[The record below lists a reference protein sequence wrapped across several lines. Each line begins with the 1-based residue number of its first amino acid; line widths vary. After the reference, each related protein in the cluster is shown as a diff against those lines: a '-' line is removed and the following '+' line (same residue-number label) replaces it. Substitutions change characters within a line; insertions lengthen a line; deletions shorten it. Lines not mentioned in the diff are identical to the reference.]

1 MTVMKKSEYADSRGW
16 SRAYVSKLAK
26 AGRLILTAD
35 GKCVDAEATDQ
46 LLAETAD
53 PSKSAVADRHQQA
66 RVEKHVGDMVK
77 PGAPITPPAPSPR
90 SGDGAPPKET
100 HNFQNARA
108 KREHFLA
115 ALAENEYRLSQ
126 GELAVVDDIRRA
138 GYSTARMLRDLL
150 LGMPR
155 QIAAE
160 LAAISDP
167 WELERKLNDELR
179 RVLADAERISAS
191 DLENAITPKN

>member
-16 SRAYVSKLAK
+16 SRAYVSKLGK
-26 AGRLILTAD
+26 AGRLVLSD
-35 GKCVDAEATDQ
+35 CGKLVDAEATDM

-53 PSKSAVADRHQQA
+53 PSKAGVAERHQQD
-66 RVEKHVGDMVK
+66 RIDKHVGDLVK
-77 PGAPITPPAPSPR
+77 PAAPTTPASPSQPKDK
-90 SGDGAPPKET
+90 GTTVDG

-115 ALAENEYRLSQ
+115 ALAENEFRLSQ
-126 GELAVVDDIRRA
+126 GQLAVVDDIRRA

-160 LAAISDP
+160 LAAVNDP
-167 WELERKLNDELR
+167 WELERKLTEELR

>member
-1 MTVMKKSEYADSRGW
+1 MTLMRKSEYADSRGW

-26 AGRLILTAD
+26 AERLVMSD
-35 GKCVDAEATDQ
+35 CGKFVDAEATDA

-53 PSKSAVADRHQQA
+53 PSKAGVAERHQQD
-66 RVEKHVGDMVK
+66 RIDKHVGDLVK
-77 PGAPITPPAPSPR
+77 PAAPTTPAPPSQPKDK
-90 SGDGAPPKET
+90 GTTVDG

-115 ALAENEYRLSQ
+115 ALAENEFRLSQ
-126 GELAVVDDIRRA
+126 SQLAVVEDIRRA
-138 GYSTARMLRDLL
+138 GFTTARMLRDLL

-160 LAAISDP
+160 LAAINDP
-167 WELERKLNDELR
+167 WELERKLTEELR

-191 DLENAITPKN
+191 DLEDAITPTK